1 MQSSFGLRLL
11 GAFEQRG
18 QLCIGLDPSQEQLH
32 KWGLPNNEAGAEQ
45 LCNQLMEAS
54 EGLVGILKPQIAFFE
69 QFGSAG
75 FAVLEKV
82 LAKAKKAGFIVI
94 ADAKRGDI
102 GSTMAGYAASWLA
115 STAPFVA
122 DALTVSPYLGVK
134 SLEETVSVAKDNN
147 KGVFILAATSNPE
160 AKVVQAAVDGSNE
173 SVAGAV
179 VSFASNNNQEFLGSV
194 GIVLGAQTNISDFGI
209 ERSQLT
215 NTPILAPGFGAQGAQ
230 LSDASRLFDANAR
243 SAIFNVS
250 RSVAGDSP
258 AGLRDRVL
266 KSKQELE
273 IGLRK

>member
-1 MQSSFGLRLL
+1 MPSSFGLRLL
-11 GAFEQRG
+11 GAFQQRG
-18 QLCIGLDPSQEQLH
+18 QLCIGLDPSHEQLQ
-32 KWGLPNNEAGAEQ
+32 KWGLPTSEAGAEQ
-45 LCNQLMEAS
+45 FCLELMDAA
-54 EGLVGILKPQIAFFE
+54 EGFVGILKPQIAFFE
-69 QFGSAG
+69 QFGSSG

-82 LAKAKKAGFIVI
+82 LAKAKDAGFLVI

-102 GSTMAGYAASWLA
+102 GSTMSGYAASWLS

-122 DALTVSPYLGVK
+122 DALTVSPYLGVQ

-179 VSFASNNNQEFLGSV
+179 VSFASSNNQEFLGSV
-194 GIVLGAQTNISDFGI
+194 GVVLGAQTNISDFGI

-230 LSDASRLFDANAR
+230 LSDASKLFDVNAR
-243 SAIFNVS
+243 SVVFNVS

-273 IGLRK
+273 IGLRI

>member
-1 MQSSFGLRLL
+1 MPSSFGLRLL
-11 GAFEQRG
+11 GAFQQRG
-18 QLCIGLDPSQEQLH
+18 QLCIGLDPSHEQLQ
-32 KWGLPNNEAGAEQ
+32 KWGLPTSEAGAEQ
-45 LCNQLMEAS
+45 FCLELMDAA

-69 QFGSAG
+69 QFGSSG

-82 LAKAKKAGFIVI
+82 LAKAKDAGFLVI

-102 GSTMAGYAASWLA
+102 GSTMSGYAASWLS

-122 DALTVSPYLGVK
+122 DALTVSPYLGVQ

-179 VSFASNNNQEFLGSV
+179 VSFASSNNQEFLGSV
-194 GIVLGAQTNISDFGI
+194 GVVLGAQTNISDFGI

-230 LSDASRLFDANAR
+230 LSDASKLFDVNAR
-243 SAIFNVS
+243 SVVFNVS

-273 IGLRK
+273 IGLRR

>member
-1 MQSSFGLRLL
+1 MPSSFGLRLL

-82 LAKAKKAGFIVI
+82 LAKAKKGGFIVI